1 MDGSLYTGWTDD
13 LDKRVR
19 AHNAGSGSKYTRARL
34 PVMLKYIE
42 AYDTKSEAMRREYAI
57 KKLSRSEKLALFR
70 SSSPRIIKENR
81 SMQGEKDNFQSIDEY
96 IAQFPADVQGK
107 LIEFRRV
114 IIEAAPDATEKITY
128 EMPTFFLYKNL
139 VRFAAFK
146 NHIGFYP
153 APSGIEAFKDELTAY
168 KNSKGAIQFPIDKP
182 LPLDLIAR
190 ITAFRVAENLKK

>member
-34 PVMLKYIE
+34 PVMLKYSE

-81 SMQGEKDNFQSIDEY
+81 SMQGEKDNIQSIDEY

-114 IIEAAPDATEKITY
+114 IIEAAPDATEKISY
-128 EMPTFFLYKNL
+128 EMPTFFLHKNL

-168 KNSKGAIQFPIDKP
+168 KTSKGAIQFPIDKP

>member
-168 KNSKGAIQFPIDKP
+168 KTSKGAIQFPIDKP

>member
-1 MDGSLYTGWTDD
+1 M
-13 LDKRVR
+13 
-19 AHNAGSGSKYTRARL
+19 
-34 PVMLKYIE
+34 
-42 AYDTKSEAMRREYAI
+42 
-57 KKLSRSEKLALFR
+57 
-70 SSSPRIIKENR
+70 
-81 SMQGEKDNFQSIDEY
+81 
-96 IAQFPADVQGK
+96 QGK

-114 IIEAAPDATEKITY
+114 IIKAAPDATEKISY

-146 NHIGFYP
+146 KHIDFYP

-168 KNSKGAIQFPIDKP
+168 KTSKGAIQFPIDKP

>member
-128 EMPTFFLYKNL
+128 EMPTFFLHKNL

-168 KNSKGAIQFPIDKP
+168 KTSKGAIQFPIDKP